1 MTTKQRI
8 YGAGALCMAVL
19 LSGCSILSSDKSTDP
34 GPSASAR
41 ESECRHNRSKCM
53 YEGSYEPG
61 ERNYAE
67 QEAKRLNKAALERF
81 RRSAGR

>member
-1 MTTKQRI
+1 MKSRI
-8 YGAGALCMAVL
+8 YCAGALGLAVL
-19 LSGCSILSSDKSTDP
+19 LSGCSVLGLGESADP
-34 GPSASAR
+34 GPGARAS
-41 ESECRHNRSKCM
+41 ESECRQNRSKCM